1 MVHGATA
8 FTELDPEDSK
18 HMLKEKNGMW
28 FMNPIISSP
37 S

>member
-1 MVHGATA
+1 VHDVTA
-8 FTELDPEDSK
+8 FAELDPEESK
-18 HMLKEKNGMW
+18 NMLKEKNGMW